1 MSALSLHT
9 YGIGR
14 PMTAAEQQST
24 GALLLIGAACAIA
37 LAVAAVMVGLE
48 WWAERRGRHRF
59 VLLADDMPVVVPA
72 SVRVWTEDME
82 GGDSRDRRAVLVDAE
97 AVGWLPVPDSVDT
110 PTFTRLSQRIS
121 R

>member
-82 GGDSRDRRAVLVDAE
+82 GSSTGCWRSGPRTAQRATGEELHRSLVDGE
-97 AVGWLPVPDSVDT
+97 QMES
-110 PTFTRLSQRIS
+110 
-121 R
+121 